1 MVTIEGYQNSIKI
14 LYVLYVFLSIITSS
28 IHLRGFYVPVC
39 EKSLLSLNNGLQKS
53 KILMITCIIPNQIL
67 YLRNFLRT
75 RFFVIFTSVTLISL
89 NFTCLW
95 FSSRKNARKLKLRE
109 SGKKIWNTF
118 SFCFLLSLLISY
130 NCFGNNSVH
139 IVLCVL

>member
-1 MVTIEGYQNSIKI
+1 MVTIEGYQNSIKR

-53 KILMITCIIPNQIL
+53 KILMITCIIQNPIQ
-67 YLRNFLRT
+67 YLRNSIFLFTKFFYSTYYLGDRS
-75 RFFVIFTSVTLISL
+75 RFFVTFTSVTLISL

-95 FSSRKNARKLKLRE
+95 FSSRKNARKLKFRE
-109 SGKKIWNTF
+109 SGKKIEIH
-118 SFCFLLSLLISY
+118 FLFVWFYYHS
-130 NCFGNNSVH
+130 N
-139 IVLCVL
+139 

>member
-1 MVTIEGYQNSIKI
+1 MVTIEGYQNSIKR

-53 KILMITCIIPNQIL
+53 KILMITCIIQNPIQ
-67 YLRNFLRT
+67 YLRNSIFLFTKFFYSTYYLGDRS
-75 RFFVIFTSVTLISL
+75 RFFVTFTSVTLISL

-109 SGKKIWNTF
+109 SGKKKLKYIF
-118 SFCFLLSLLISY
+118 FLFDFYYQS
-130 NCFGNNSVH
+130 N
-139 IVLCVL
+139 